1 MNANRSQGKR
11 VLGRILREALAAI
24 LVLALLAPGLGAKE
38 RKGALLAVRKTDG
51 TVFEGELLAV
61 RGINLIMINEV
72 GSVDFEA
79 SLKEVETV
87 TIIRK
92 SKFALGL
99 GVGILAGGVS
109 GAALGALAIKRGSDG
124 GIGPSNSWF
133 RTFFVGCGAALGGLV
148 GGLIGAG
155 AGKNEVLTIVSTD
168 SISIG
173 RAVAQLRRLARD
185 RS

>member
-1 MNANRSQGKR
+1 MSDKRGHGKR
-11 VLGRILREALAAI
+11 AGKTILRETLSAI
-24 LVLALLAPGLGAKE
+24 LVLVLLAPVLGAKE

-61 RGINLIMINEV
+61 RGINLIMINEA

-87 TIIRK
+87 TVIKK

-133 RTFFVGCGAALGGLV
+133 F
-148 GGLIGAG
+148 
-155 AGKNEVLTIVSTD
+155 
-168 SISIG
+168 
-173 RAVAQLRRLARD
+173 
-185 RS
+185 